1 MILWA
6 RMRASEGRDFASCT
20 PRGVAVRGRSGCGL
34 SFLPSIGSSHKPS
47 LECLRA
53 ACLGPGGGGVG
64 VKIRWSSSPGHVW
77 NGMDRSEL
85 FSVLIEG
92 AESLLQLLVRLG
104 VDPDRLVVKS
114 L

>member
-1 MILWA
+1 
-6 RMRASEGRDFASCT
+6 
-20 PRGVAVRGRSGCGL
+20 
-34 SFLPSIGSSHKPS
+34 
-47 LECLRA
+47 
-53 ACLGPGGGGVG
+53 
-64 VKIRWSSSPGHVW
+64 
-77 NGMDRSEL
+77 MDRSEL